1 LDKNLDLI
9 VGAKIAHYRAIK
21 GLTQTELA
29 KQAELSTSYIS
40 HIEKGVRFPTFKAIV
55 KIAKVLNVSW
65 EELGKSPVT
74 KRLEDLNMPE
84 QEKQKISSIVNTIS
98 SFLGNDI

>member
-1 LDKNLDLI
+1 MEEHTKNNKAMEHGILLNKKLDKNLDLI

-21 GLTQTELA
+21 GLTQTQLA

-74 KRLEDLNMPE
+74 KRLEDLN
-84 QEKQKISSIVNTIS
+84 ILTN
-98 SFLGNDI
+98 